1 MRRPPPQLCVGMSN
15 ARDRE
20 LFPLPIPPAP
30 LVRGTHESWD
40 TGKPC
45 RSVHRRVL
53 RSQHR
58 HSWYQDGVH
67 ALNQLS
73 GYPFSSPPECARN
86 YAQSVVLERL
96 QILYDRVLA
105 PPSDLSAA
113 GAFRELCGTSSRY
126 VPSDVGG
133 TAPYV
138 KEYVSWPPK
147 GSAACDVVD
156 SLGEVDREMTLGW
169 EHNILKDA
177 EGIHDYVS
185 SQQRVKPYLEPSLVR
200 RPEVYGDFLS
210 HLDSANM
217 LNWRVGGPS
226 LMGIFFVH
234 KKPGADGNP
243 RFRIILD
250 TRDINGF
257 FRPPPGTRLP
267 SAAAFSS
274 LETGHVD
281 RIYSLAETLHIAFI
295 TWPYPTDLRIGSA
308 CRTSARGT
316 CQLTRRLGAASGP
329 TTGSSPALGVLPMG
343 WPWSLHLAQKV
354 HEHRLLHA
362 GIPRDSLVFDRQPC
376 PTLDAVSDACTA
388 YVDNFV
394 CISAS
399 AARANDALSRIK
411 ESLVNNNLPVHEV
424 EAASPEMDFVGLHF
438 DGNTHEVRLSW
449 KRIWRLRLGIGHP
462 SPVVGAPATSSK
474 NWLVTSRGLLFSA
487 AKACQS
493 FLVATSSCGRAAHER

>member
-1 MRRPPPQLCVGMSN
+1 MSS

-30 LVRGTHESWD
+30 PVRGTHESGD

-86 YAQSVVLERL
+86 HAQSVVLERL
-96 QILYDRVLA
+96 QLLYDRVLA

-138 KEYVSWPPK
+138 KKYVSWPPEE
-147 GSAACDVVD
+147 SVACNVVD
-156 SLGEVDREMTLGW
+156 SLGEADREMTLGW

-177 EGIHDYVS
+177 DGVHDYVS
-185 SQQRVKPYLEPSLVR
+185 SQQRVKPYLEPTLVR
-200 RPEVYGDFLS
+200 CPEVYGDFLS

-234 KKPGADGNP
+234 KKPDADGNP
-243 RFRIILD
+243 HLRIILD
-250 TRDINGF
+250 TTDINGF

-274 LETGHVD
+274 LENGHVD
-281 RIYSLAETLHIAFI
+281 RIYFSGGDIADCFYHMDVPDGLADWFSLPRIRARHLPAGALARARFRPDD
-295 TWPYPTDLRIGSA
+295 WLVPCLR
-308 CRTSARGT
+308 
-316 CQLTRRLGAASGP
+316 
-329 TTGSSPALGVLPMG
+329 VLPMG
-343 WPWSLHLAQKV
+343 WSWSLHLAQKV

-362 GIPRDSLVFDRQPC
+362 GIPRDSMVFDRQPC
-376 PTLDAVSDACTA
+376 PTLDAVSDACAA

-394 CISAS
+394 FINSSAIRAKDVS
-399 AARANDALSRIK
+399 NQGVARQQQ
-411 ESLVNNNLPVHEV
+411 
-424 EAASPEMDFVGLHF
+424 
-438 DGNTHEVRLSW
+438 
-449 KRIWRLRLGIGHP
+449 
-462 SPVVGAPATSSK
+462 SSH
-474 NWLVTSRGLLFSA
+474 A
-487 AKACQS
+487 
-493 FLVATSSCGRAAHER
+493 